1 MTCKILAAFLV
12 SACSCFAQAT
22 GQAKAA
28 DTISSQK
35 IVVEPGVSLEVLD
48 WGGTGRPVVL
58 LPGLGDDAHEFDA
71 FAARLAN
78 TYHVYGISR
87 RGFGKSDTPPGPY
100 SANRLGDDV
109 IGVLDALKLMR
120 PVLVGHSIAGEE
132 LSSIGSRF
140 PDRVAGLVYL
150 EAGYPY
156 ALYDNKLGDVDI
168 DTAVVLR
175 AMQTL
180 TSSPVPDEQHAAVK
194 QLIEDLP
201 RYVQELQTLDQRMQN
216 APKLSREQTEA
227 LRRQATSR
235 ENKSVTA
242 VSLGAMRFSGVRC
255 PVLAIFA
262 VPHDQ
267 GLPAGAARDAA
278 DAADLKETGAQ
289 ADAFQAANPQAT
301 VIRIA
306 HANHR
311 VFQSNE
317 PDVLRAMQTF
327 IASLP

>member
-1 MTCKILAAFLV
+1 MICKILAAFLV
-12 SACSCFAQAT
+12 SACSCFAQ
-22 GQAKAA
+22 GMVQVIAA
-28 DTISSQK
+28 GTISSQM

-58 LPGLGDDAHEFDA
+58 LSGLGHDAHEFDA
-71 FAARLAN
+71 FAPRLAN
-78 TYHVYGISR
+78 HYHVYGISR

-100 SANRLGDDV
+100 LANRLGDDV
-109 IGVLDALKLMR
+109 IGVLDALKLIR

-150 EAGYPY
+150 EAGYPF
-156 ALYDNKLGDVDI
+156 ALYDSKLGDVDI

-180 TSSPVPDEQHAAVK
+180 TSSPVPEEQHTAVK
-194 QLIEDLP
+194 QLIQDLP

-216 APKLSREQTEA
+216 APKLSGEQTEA

-235 ENKSVTA
+235 ESKSVTA
-242 VSLGAMRFSGVRC
+242 VSLGA
-255 PVLAIFA
+255 
-262 VPHDQ
+262 
-267 GLPAGAARDAA
+267 
-278 DAADLKETGAQ
+278 
-289 ADAFQAANPQAT
+289 
-301 VIRIA
+301 
-306 HANHR
+306 HR

-317 PDVLRAMQTF
+317 PEVLRAMQTF
-327 IASLP
+327 IASLPLPQPQPSCSSEP